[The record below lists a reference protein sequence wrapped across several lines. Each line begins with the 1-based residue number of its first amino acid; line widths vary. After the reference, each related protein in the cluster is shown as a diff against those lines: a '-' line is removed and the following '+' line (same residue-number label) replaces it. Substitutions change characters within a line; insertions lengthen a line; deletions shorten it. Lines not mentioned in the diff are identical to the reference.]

1 MRRRHFE
8 TLAPICPRC
17 AAEGLG
23 TLPLDLAT
31 VVDEID
37 DDVLTGVLHCS
48 SPRCQA
54 EFPIIDGIPLL
65 VPDVPRF
72 VADALVHLNARDDL
86 PPVLASLFGDC
97 AGANSPFDVARQH
110 VSIYAWDGY
119 AEFDP
124 QERRGERDPRLA
136 PGAVARCL
144 QRGLAMLPPPGDLP
158 VLDAGCAVGR
168 STFELAA
175 RGDGLVLGID
185 LSIPMLRLAR
195 RVLRTGRVRY
205 GRRRVGLVYD
215 EREFPVTFAGAE
227 RVDFW
232 ACDALCPPFADG
244 MFGRIAGLN
253 LLDCVASPVGLLLR
267 VARLLH
273 VGGTALLSTP
283 YDWSPAATVP
293 QAWVGGHSQR
303 GQGAGASE
311 PLLRRLFRGGGH
323 PMEVATLRLLGE
335 IEHVPWHAR
344 LHDRATMAYDVH
356 VLGLEACASPDGDA
370 PAG

>member
-1 MRRRHFE
+1 VRRRHFE

-23 TLPLDLAT
+23 TQPLGLAT
-31 VVDEID
+31 VAEEVDG
-37 DDVLTGVLHCS
+37 DVLTGILHCPG
-48 SPRCQA
+48 PRCRG
-54 EFPIIDGIPLL
+54 EFPIVDGIPML
-65 VPDVPRF
+65 VPDVQRF

-86 PPVLASLFGDC
+86 PAALVSLLGDC
-97 AGANSPFDVARQH
+97 AGAGSPFDVARQH

-124 QERRGERDPRLA
+124 QESIAARGGPLA

-144 QRGLAMLPPPGDLP
+144 ERGLSMLPLPGAAP
-158 VLDAGCAVGR
+158 VLDVGCAVGR
-168 STFELAA
+168 STFELAG

-195 RVLRTGRVRY
+195 SVLRSGRVRY
-205 GRRRVGLVYD
+205 PRRRVGLVYD
-215 EREFPVTFAGAE
+215 EREFPVAFAGTD

-232 ACDALCPPFADG
+232 ACDALSPPFADRT
-244 MFGRIAGLN
+244 FGQAVGLN
-253 LLDCVASPVGLLLR
+253 VLDCVASPVALLSRLGCLLR
-267 VARLLH
+267 

-283 YDWSPAATVP
+283 YDWSPAATAP

-303 GQGAGASE
+303 GEGAGASE
-311 PLLRRLFRGGGH
+311 PLLRQLLRGGGH

-335 IEHVPWHAR
+335 SEHVPWHAR

-356 VLGLEACASPDGDA
+356 VFGLEACAG
-370 PAG
+370 